1 MSARRKG
8 EAGDIGDILGT
19 CTLAFSGP
27 LGRRHLHELLIS
39 MMCNI
44 LPGMRSPA
52 ELTEAFR
59 RQNLK
64 VTPQRQLLFRL
75 LHDNNAHPSAEALY
89 VQASELMP
97 GISLRTIYQT
107 LNDLAAMGEL
117 QHVTVDSGAA
127 RFDPNTDDHHH
138 AVCKSCGDVADVYV
152 TNLAALEVEGF
163 DGFQAESARLVFSG
177 TCPRCAATT
186 PST

>member
-1 MSARRKG
+1 
-8 EAGDIGDILGT
+8 
-19 CTLAFSGP
+19 
-27 LGRRHLHELLIS
+27 
-39 MMCNI
+39 
-44 LPGMRSPA
+44 MRSPT

-75 LHDNNAHPSAEALY
+75 LHANPTHPSAEVLY
-89 VQASELMP
+89 AQASELMP

-117 QHVTVDSGAA
+117 QLVSVGSGPA

-138 AVCKSCGDVADVYV
+138 AVCDQCGEVADVYV
-152 TNLAALEVEGF
+152 TNLAALEVEGLH
-163 DGFQAESARLVFSG
+163 GFQPRSTRLVFAG
-177 TCPRCAATT
+177 TCQRCADDATPT
-186 PST
+186 QSQSNPKSRSNKEQPA